1 MLKIKCKFGS
11 DLNSFD
17 FQQIKA
23 PEVKKLLKEVDVQK
37 AVRVNTIPPK
47 SIKIDADIITEPLAQ
62 AINCCSRQGIF
73 PDNYQNA
80 SVVLLDKRK
89 PDKYDVLNYRPVSI
103 LNVIF

>member
-1 MLKIKCKFGS
+1 MLKIKSKSGS

-37 AVRVNTIPPK
+37 TVRVNTIPQK
-47 SIKIDADIITEPLAQ
+47 LIKFDADIITEPLTL
-62 AINCCSRQGIF
+62 AINCRLRQRIF

-89 PDKYDVLNYRPVSI
+89 PGKYDVLNYRPVSI